1 MKRFLVVIGTR
12 PEAIKMAPVV
22 LALRRSNLA
31 DVRLCL
37 SGQHQGAMAT
47 VLAAFGLQPDI
58 DLQAMRAGQGLS
70 ELAAKILT
78 GVDHEIRSWRPN
90 LVLVHGDTTTA
101 SAAALAAFHA
111 RAAIAHVE
119 AGLRTHDLW
128 RPWPEEAN
136 RRIVG
141 MLATL
146 HFAPTELARS
156 NLLKESVNPSSI
168 EVTGN
173 TVVDAL
179 LHVRSRLEADP
190 QSARNLVQLPDD
202 DRRIVLVTGH
212 RRENHGEGIEALCDA
227 LLAIADRPDV
237 RIVYPVHPNPNVDG
251 PVRAR
256 LGSHPSITL
265 LPPLDYVPFV
275 SLMARA
281 HVILT
286 DSGGIQEEAPALGAP
301 VLVLR
306 DITERPEAVASG
318 AVRMVGM
325 DRDRIV
331 GETVRLLENTAA
343 HEAMRHGG
351 SPYGDG
357 RASER
362 IAARCMHETSA
373 GSEHP

>member
-1 MKRFLVVIGTR
+1 
-12 PEAIKMAPVV
+12 MAPVV
-22 LALRRSNLA
+22 LALRRSKLA

-47 VLAAFGLQPDI
+47 VLAAFGLQPHI
-58 DLQAMRAGQGLS
+58 DLQAMQAGQGLS
-70 ELAAKILT
+70 ELAAKILK
-78 GVDHEIRSWRPN
+78 GVDHEIRSWNPD

-146 HFAPTELARS
+146 HFAPTELARN
-156 NLLKESVNPSSI
+156 NLLKESVKPSSI

-179 LHVRSRLEADP
+179 LHVRARLEADP
-190 QSARNLVQLPDD
+190 QAARDLVQLPDD
-202 DRRIVLVTGH
+202 GRRIVLVTGH
-212 RRENHGEGIEALCDA
+212 RRESHGKGIDALCAA
-227 LLAIADRPDV
+227 LLAIADQPDV
-237 RIVYPVHPNPNVDG
+237 RVVYPVHPNPNVDV
-251 PVRAR
+251 PVRTR

-286 DSGGIQEEAPALGAP
+286 DSGGIQEEAPVLGTP

-306 DITERPEAVASG
+306 DVTERPEAVASG

-325 DRDRIV
+325 DCDRIV

-357 RASER
+357 HASER
-362 IAARCMHETSA
+362 IAARCMCETSSTSA
-373 GSEHP
+373 YS

>member
-119 AGLRTHDLW
+119 AGLRTHDLR

-306 DITERPEAVASG
+306 DVTERPEAVASG

-331 GETVRLLENTAA
+331 DETVRLLENTAA

-373 GSEHP
+373 ASAHP

>member
-306 DITERPEAVASG
+306 DVTERPEAVASG

-331 GETVRLLENTAA
+331 DETVRLLENTAA

-373 GSEHP
+373 ASAHP

>member
-1 MKRFLVVIGTR
+1 
-12 PEAIKMAPVV
+12 MAPVV
-22 LALRRSNLA
+22 LALRRSKLA

-47 VLAAFGLQPDI
+47 VLAAFGLRPDV
-58 DLQAMRAGQGLS
+58 DLQAMQAGQGLS

-78 GVDHEIRSWRPN
+78 GVDHEIRLWRPD

-111 RAAIAHVE
+111 RATIAHVE
-119 AGLRTHDLW
+119 AGLRTHDLG

-146 HFAPTELARS
+146 HFAPTPLARD
-156 NLLKESVNPSSI
+156 NLLAEAVNPSNV

-179 LHVRSRLEADP
+179 IHVRSCLDADP
-190 QSARNLVQLPDD
+190 QAAHDLVRLPDD
-202 DRRIVLVTGH
+202 GRRIVLVTGH
-212 RRENHGEGIEALCDA
+212 RRENHGEGIEALCAA
-227 LLAIADRPDV
+227 LIAIADRPDV
-237 RIVYPVHPNPNVDG
+237 RIVYPVHPNPSVDG

-286 DSGGIQEEAPALGAP
+286 DSGGIQEEAPVLGTP

-306 DITERPEAVASG
+306 DVTERPEAVASG

-325 DRDRIV
+325 NRDRIV
-331 GETVRLLENTAA
+331 GETVRLLEDTSA

-357 RASER
+357 HASER
-362 IAARCMHETSA
+362 IAARCMREVSDPSA
-373 GSEHP
+373 

>member
-111 RAAIAHVE
+111 RAALAHVE

-179 LHVRSRLEADP
+179 LHVRSRLEANP
-190 QSARNLVQLPDD
+190 QSARSLVQLPDD

-212 RRENHGEGIEALCDA
+212 RRESHGDGIEALCDA

-331 GETVRLLENTAA
+331 GETVRLLENTVA

-373 GSEHP
+373 ASAHP

>member
-1 MKRFLVVIGTR
+1 
-12 PEAIKMAPVV
+12 MAPVV

-357 RASER
+357 HASER
-362 IAARCMHETSA
+362 IAARCMYETSA
-373 GSEHP
+373 ASAHP